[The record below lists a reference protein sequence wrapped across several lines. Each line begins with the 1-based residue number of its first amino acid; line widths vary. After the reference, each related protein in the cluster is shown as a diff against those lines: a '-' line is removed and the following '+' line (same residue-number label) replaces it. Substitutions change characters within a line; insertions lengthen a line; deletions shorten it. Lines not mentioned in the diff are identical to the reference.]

1 MNTRILLLT
10 LGIALAAC
18 GGAREGEGTP
28 AASAPPAPAERAAEP
43 GEAAPP
49 SPPADASGGA
59 PGEAGEAA
67 DASAR
72 LLRWLDP
79 EAVGVTWVSA
89 RHDLD
94 ADALV
99 AVFGVPPRAAR
110 MLRELEVVDE
120 GLALVLG
127 EEKAKAWLRPEAMA
141 MLPAV
146 AHGTYVVRLLEGAPP
161 DELRAALEA
170 AEMEA
175 SEVEGF
181 TLWEPTGSFPWRIMI
196 ADASTIAMI
205 PRQEIGSGIG
215 PLTAA
220 RDLPPSELERELGR
234 ALSSEPDILLDL
246 FAQGPAPPHGHHRR
260 RRPLPP
266 QRPPL
271 AGRGARHQRPPPA
284 PRRRRADGRRAR
296 GPTDAARERRD
307 PGAGRAGRLHRRA
320 AGGRRSPADRRR
332 GSRAAAAAMSGRA
345 QVLAPALA
353 LALACGV
360 PAAGVDERASPA

>member
-246 FAQGPAPPHGHHRR
+246 FAQGPLLHMDTTDDVGLFRLSVRRWQGAGLDTNVLLQPLGDAGQMADELEARRTPLENDGIQELVERVAYTAEPPVVVGRLQIVAEDR
-260 RRPLPP
+260 GRLRRP
-266 QRPPL
+266 
-271 AGRGARHQRPPPA
+271 
-284 PRRRRADGRRAR
+284 
-296 GPTDAARERRD
+296 
-307 PGAGRAGRLHRRA
+307 
-320 AGGRRSPADRRR
+320 
-332 GSRAAAAAMSGRA
+332 
-345 QVLAPALA
+345 
-353 LALACGV
+353 
-360 PAAGVDERASPA
+360 